1 MLVKIILKIVKNVKN
16 FCSFFFLFFRPPLIK
31 QLTFVGWLVTMRR
44 VQSRL
49 TTINRDLR
57 LAPTGEAHLLVDEVD
72 VLPLEKETLETTA
85 EGLSLADHAD

>member
-1 MLVKIILKIVKNVKN
+1 MSKIFVY
-16 FCSFFFLFFRPPLIK
+16 FFSIFFDRNKIK
-31 QLTFVGWLVTMRR
+31 QLAVMGWLVTMRR

-72 VLPLEKETLETTA
+72 VLPLERETLETTA